1 MFCLNAG
8 ERIVVVTHGGV
19 IRSFHGLVSSSH
31 GWSAGKI
38 LNTSVNI
45 FHLSHKGKW
54 TIKTWGDVS
63 HLEQTTA
70 VLESGFG
77 GDKLSG

>member
-1 MFCLNAG
+1 M
-8 ERIVVVTHGGV
+8 VSHGGV
-19 IRSFHGLVSSSH
+19 IRSLQGLASSSH
-31 GWSAGKI
+31 GGSRQKV

-63 HLEQTTA
+63 HLEQTG